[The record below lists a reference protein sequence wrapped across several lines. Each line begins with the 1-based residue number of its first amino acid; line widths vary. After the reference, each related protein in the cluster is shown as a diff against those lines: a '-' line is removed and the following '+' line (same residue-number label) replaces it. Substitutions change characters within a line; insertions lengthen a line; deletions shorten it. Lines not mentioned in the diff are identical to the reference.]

1 MKKILITLFVLF
13 FTNSFSNNKELYH
26 RIKIEYSNAL
36 EFNTLLNS
44 GICIDHGIHKK
55 NEYFESDFS
64 ESEISILT
72 ELNFNYSI
80 VINDVSSFYKNR
92 NIPSHKDYVSNTN
105 AKNFSC
111 ETDENSSYTTP
122 QNYDI
127 KDGSDFGG
135 FYTYSEMLAELDEM
149 SQLFPNLIS
158 TRSDVKD
165 ENIFSEPHPHQTYE
179 DRFLQWVKISD
190 NPNTNENEPEV
201 LYTAVHHAREPASL
215 QQLIFYMWYL
225 LENYETDQE
234 IRDIVDNTE
243 LYFIPCVN
251 PDGYVYNETD
261 EPQGGGM
268 WRKNRFN
275 THGVDNNRNYS
286 YIDNNGNEVWNTA
299 GTSNNTGNDTYAGT
313 EPFSESENSAI
324 RYFVENNDFKLAL
337 NNHTYSNL
345 LLYPFGYD
353 YNQFTEDNEV
363 FESISGLL
371 VQENGYENILSSELY
386 PAAGDSDD
394 FMYGMLTTEN
404 SGTRDKIFAM
414 TPEIGSSF
422 WPAAATIEDL
432 CKEMLFL
439 NLNAARLVN
448 NYATLNEI
456 SSYTIEGLSF
466 NSTYELQR
474 LGISEPGDFS
484 VTFVPVSDNIS
495 SVESVNNYNQLDLGE
510 TVEGSFSITLNSN
523 INVGDDVSYKLVL
536 NNGAFDKEY
545 QITKIFGEYS
555 AIFTDSEGAF
565 SGNWITNSNEWAE
578 TNEDYFSASTSITDS
593 PNNNYYN
600 NENSVITINNE
611 IDLSDYSY
619 AEITF
624 RAKWE
629 IQSNFDYVQLE
640 IYSDNSDYWIPQCG
654 IYTQSG
660 GGNHQNAYG
669 EPLYSGNQDAW
680 IEEKISLSD
689 YLGESILIRFKIIT
703 NGFGRRDGFYFDDLE
718 INGISNQLNVN
729 NNVNEFTYLYPNPVS
744 NILNINTDLNDFTV
758 EIYSISGQLLI
769 TNRNIKTYDF
779 SNYNSGVYILKLIA
793 NQSYKVFKILK

>member
-495 SVESVNNYNQLDLGE
+495 SVESVNNYNQLVLGE

-624 RAKWE
+624 KAKWE

-729 NNVNEFTYLYPNPVS
+729 NSVNEFTYLYPNPVS

>member
-495 SVESVNNYNQLDLGE
+495 SVESVNNYNQLVLGE

-624 RAKWE
+624 KAKWE

>member
-1 MKKILITLFVLF
+1 
-13 FTNSFSNNKELYH
+13 
-26 RIKIEYSNAL
+26 
-36 EFNTLLNS
+36 
-44 GICIDHGIHKK
+44 
-55 NEYFESDFS
+55 
-64 ESEISILT
+64 
-72 ELNFNYSI
+72 
-80 VINDVSSFYKNR
+80 
-92 NIPSHKDYVSNTN
+92 
-105 AKNFSC
+105 
-111 ETDENSSYTTP
+111 
-122 QNYDI
+122 
-127 KDGSDFGG
+127 
-135 FYTYSEMLAELDEM
+135 MLAELDEM

-165 ENIFSEPHPHQTYE
+165 ESIFSEPHPHQTYE

-363 FESISGLL
+363 FESISSLL
-371 VQENGYENILSSELY
+371 VQQNGYENILSSELY

-404 SGTRDKIFAM
+404 GGTRDKIFAM

-422 WPAAATIEDL
+422 WPAASSIEDL
-432 CKEMLFL
+432 CKEMIFL

-448 NYATLNEI
+448 NYATLNES

-484 VTFVPVSDNIS
+484 VTFIPVSDNIS
-495 SVESVNNYNQLDLGE
+495 SVESVNNYNQLVLGE

-523 INVGDDVSYKLVL
+523 INVGDDVSYNLVL

-555 AIFTDSEGAF
+555 AIFTD
-565 SGNWITNSNEWAE
+565 
-578 TNEDYFSASTSITDS
+578 
-593 PNNNYYN
+593 
-600 NENSVITINNE
+600 
-611 IDLSDYSY
+611 LS
-619 AEITF
+619 
-624 RAKWE
+624 
-629 IQSNFDYVQLE
+629 
-640 IYSDNSDYWIPQCG
+640 
-654 IYTQSG
+654 
-660 GGNHQNAYG
+660 
-669 EPLYSGNQDAW
+669 
-680 IEEKISLSD
+680 
-689 YLGESILIRFKIIT
+689 LIHI
-703 NGFGRRDGFYFDDLE
+703 
-718 INGISNQLNVN
+718 
-729 NNVNEFTYLYPNPVS
+729 
-744 NILNINTDLNDFTV
+744 
-758 EIYSISGQLLI
+758 
-769 TNRNIKTYDF
+769 
-779 SNYNSGVYILKLIA
+779 
-793 NQSYKVFKILK
+793 

>member
-404 SGTRDKIFAM
+404 GGTRDKIFAM

-624 RAKWE
+624 KAKWE

>member
-165 ENIFSEPHPHQTYE
+165 ESIFSEPHPHQTYE

-404 SGTRDKIFAM
+404 GGTRDKIFAM

-624 RAKWE
+624 KAKWE

>member
-165 ENIFSEPHPHQTYE
+165 ESIFSEPHPHQTYE

-363 FESISGLL
+363 FESISSLL
-371 VQENGYENILSSELY
+371 VQQNGYENILSSELY

-624 RAKWE
+624 KAKWE

>member
-484 VTFVPVSDNIS
+484 VTFIPVSDNIS
-495 SVESVNNYNQLDLGE
+495 SVESVNNYNQLVLGE

-624 RAKWE
+624 KAKWE

>member
-611 IDLSDYSY
+611 VDLSDYSY

-624 RAKWE
+624 KAKWE

-729 NNVNEFTYLYPNPVS
+729 NSVNEFTYLYPNPVS

>member
-363 FESISGLL
+363 FESISSLL
-371 VQENGYENILSSELY
+371 VQQNGYENILSSELY

-404 SGTRDKIFAM
+404 SGTRDKTFAM

-624 RAKWE
+624 KAKWE

>member
-432 CKEMLFL
+432 CKEMIFL

-448 NYATLNEI
+448 NYATLNES

-624 RAKWE
+624 KAKWE

>member
-165 ENIFSEPHPHQTYE
+165 ESIFSEPHPHQTYE

-363 FESISGLL
+363 FESISSLL

-404 SGTRDKIFAM
+404 GGTRDKIFAM

-624 RAKWE
+624 KAKWE

-729 NNVNEFTYLYPNPVS
+729 NSVNEFTYLYPNPVS

>member
-165 ENIFSEPHPHQTYE
+165 ESIFSEPHPHQTYE

-363 FESISGLL
+363 FESISSLL
-371 VQENGYENILSSELY
+371 VQQNGYENILSSELY

-404 SGTRDKIFAM
+404 GGTRDKIFAM

-448 NYATLNEI
+448 NYATLNES

-495 SVESVNNYNQLDLGE
+495 SVESVNNYNQLVLGE

-624 RAKWE
+624 KAKWE

-729 NNVNEFTYLYPNPVS
+729 NSVNEFTYLYPNPVS

>member
-371 VQENGYENILSSELY
+371 VQQNGYENILSSELY

-404 SGTRDKIFAM
+404 GGTRDKIFAM

-624 RAKWE
+624 KAKWE

>member
-26 RIKIEYSNAL
+26 RIKIKYSNAL

-44 GICIDHGIHKK
+44 GISIDHGIHKK

-158 TRSDVKD
+158 TRNDVKD
-165 ENIFSEPHPHQTYE
+165 ESIFSEPHPHQTYE

-299 GTSNNTGNDTYAGT
+299 GTSNNTGNNTYAGT

-353 YNQFTEDNEV
+353 YNQLTEDNEV
-363 FESISGLL
+363 FESISSLL

-404 SGTRDKIFAM
+404 GGTRDKIFAM

-422 WPAAATIEDL
+422 WPAAASIEDL

-448 NYATLNEI
+448 KYATLNEI

-484 VTFVPVSDNIS
+484 VTFIPVSDNIS
-495 SVESVNNYNQLDLGE
+495 SVEAVNNYNQLDLAE
-510 TVEGSFSITLNSN
+510 TIEGSFSITLNSN

-536 NNGAFDKEY
+536 NNGTFDKEY

-555 AIFTDSEGAF
+555 AIFTDSEGVF
-565 SGNWITNSNEWAE
+565 SDNWITNSNEWGE

-600 NENSVITINNE
+600 NENSIITINNA
-611 IDLSDYSY
+611 INLSDYSY

-624 RAKWE
+624 KAKWE

-640 IYSDNSDYWIPQCG
+640 ISTDNGDYWIPQCG

-660 GGNHQNAYG
+660 GGNHQNAHG

-689 YLGESILIRFKIIT
+689 YLGESILIRFKLIT

-729 NNVNEFTYLYPNPVS
+729 NSVNEFTYLYPNPVS

-779 SNYNSGVYILKLIA
+779 SNYNSGVYILKLIT
-793 NQSYKVFKILK
+793 NQGYMVFKILK

>member
-510 TVEGSFSITLNSN
+510 TVEDSFSITLNSN

-624 RAKWE
+624 KAKWE

>member
-404 SGTRDKIFAM
+404 GGTRDKIFAM

-510 TVEGSFSITLNSN
+510 TVDGSFSITLNSN

-624 RAKWE
+624 KAKWE

>member
-165 ENIFSEPHPHQTYE
+165 ESIFSEPHPHQTYE

-624 RAKWE
+624 KAKWE

>member
-510 TVEGSFSITLNSN
+510 TVEGCFSITLNSN

-624 RAKWE
+624 KAKWE

>member
-565 SGNWITNSNEWAE
+565 SANWITNSNEWAE

-624 RAKWE
+624 KAKWE

>member
-510 TVEGSFSITLNSN
+510 TVDGSFSITLNSN

-624 RAKWE
+624 KAKWE

>member
-624 RAKWE
+624 KAKWE

>member
-404 SGTRDKIFAM
+404 SGTRDKTFAM

-448 NYATLNEI
+448 NYATLNES

-624 RAKWE
+624 KAKWE

>member
-448 NYATLNEI
+448 NYATLNES

-611 IDLSDYSY
+611 VDLSDYSY

-624 RAKWE
+624 KAKWE

>member
-165 ENIFSEPHPHQTYE
+165 ESIFSEPHPHQTYE

-624 RAKWE
+624 KAKWE

-729 NNVNEFTYLYPNPVS
+729 NSVNEFTYLYPNPVS

>member
-624 RAKWE
+624 KAKWE

-729 NNVNEFTYLYPNPVS
+729 NSVNEFTYLYPNPVS

>member
-165 ENIFSEPHPHQTYE
+165 ESIFSEPHPHQTYE

-404 SGTRDKIFAM
+404 GGTRDKIFAM

-495 SVESVNNYNQLDLGE
+495 SVESVNNYNQLVLGE

-565 SGNWITNSNEWAE
+565 SDNWITNSNEWAE

-624 RAKWE
+624 KAKWE

>member
-165 ENIFSEPHPHQTYE
+165 ESIFSEPHPHQTYE

-363 FESISGLL
+363 FESISSLL
-371 VQENGYENILSSELY
+371 VQQNGYENILSSELY

-404 SGTRDKIFAM
+404 GGTRDKIFAM

-448 NYATLNEI
+448 NYATLNES

-611 IDLSDYSY
+611 VDLSDYSY

-624 RAKWE
+624 KAKWE

-729 NNVNEFTYLYPNPVS
+729 NSVNEFTYLYPNPVS

>member
-165 ENIFSEPHPHQTYE
+165 ESIFSEPHPHQTYE

-363 FESISGLL
+363 FESISSLL
-371 VQENGYENILSSELY
+371 VQQNGYENILSSELY

-404 SGTRDKIFAM
+404 GGTRDKIFAM

-448 NYATLNEI
+448 NYATLNES

-484 VTFVPVSDNIS
+484 VTFIPVSDNIS
-495 SVESVNNYNQLDLGE
+495 SVESVNNYNQLVLGE

-611 IDLSDYSY
+611 VDLSDYSY

-624 RAKWE
+624 KAKWE

-729 NNVNEFTYLYPNPVS
+729 NSVNEFTYLYPNPVS